1 MYPASHEDVG
11 GEDVVVVV
19 VVTLP
24 PEHPPGLA
32 AAQVTG
38 SHKKPWNRGSLSCQ
52 YINPFLL

>member
-11 GEDVVVVV
+11 GEEVVVEVV
-19 VVTLP
+19 AVVRLP

-38 SHKKPWNRGSLSCQ
+38 SHKKP
-52 YINPFLL
+52 